1 MAGRTRGERLA
12 AEGGPPAD
20 VTPSADMPRSLPRVA
35 RHLVRIPAAGRVVAW
50 LSRPG
55 HSRSLLLRGPARLA
69 LAGLTIAING
79 CVPATD
85 AGSLQPTLAMVGV
98 RGGQVAV
105 QNGMPVPTF
114 AYQPRGRL
122 ELNGSWRVERRDFD
136 SDVSL
141 TPRSI
146 SLARIV
152 ADAAGRETPEFDDQG
167 WTTAVVP
174 GELNPPPDR
183 TETGGWYRRSFDL
196 PSAWAGRT
204 IILRF
209 GAANYLADVWLNGVW
224 LGYHEGGSTPFAFDA
239 TAAAR
244 PGANNVLAARVDNP
258 PWGTRNDTVPWGLA
272 DWWNGAGLTRP
283 VWLEASDPVHAV
295 RADVVPHLDGADVS
309 VVLQNSGDVAVDA
322 ELRMDVVPTRTTATN
337 IMSRDPRAMMEA
349 GPVLATRDLRPEPL
363 RPADV
368 VRLDTTFL
376 LGDVAEWSPLSP
388 TLYVLRVSVLLRGVV
403 VDTLL
408 ETFGLRQVTVDPNT
422 PSVLLNGQRVSLPG
436 VAMHDQRLST
446 GPDGTLAGSLPS
458 PTDVRVQL
466 AQAASVG
473 ARLIRTGHTPAN
485 PVVLDLADR
494 LGFAV
499 WEEIPLYHYTP
510 QTFAIAMRRGIPQ
523 QMLREMALRD
533 MNHPS
538 VLFHGL
544 ANESTGEEQRTGA
557 LRQLH
562 DIDRAIDGT
571 RLTGQAAYGFNP
583 ADPSSAPLDV
593 AGYTMYHGVF
603 YDTDAAGGTAAAL
616 ATAHQAYPDK
626 PIVVLE
632 FGRWADGP
640 DGAATQRRIF
650 TETAPQLLDRRSTL
664 AGGFVSA
671 AVWWALA
678 DYATLRPNLD
688 VEHFGLFAP
697 DGTARP
703 VAAAARSA
711 FESVPLRLET
721 RTSGPTPVG
730 TSAPNV
736 RSTPSGPLLL
746 AYVAYGLVVALALL
760 AIALVVM
767 LGRGGR
773 GRLEQRSGEAPR

>member
-1 MAGRTRGERLA
+1 MA
-12 AEGGPPAD
+12 
-20 VTPSADMPRSLPRVA
+20 PSADMPGSPSRAV
-35 RHLVRIPAAGRVVAW
+35 RHLVRIPTARRLVAW
-50 LSRPG
+50 LAVS
-55 HSRSLLLRGPARLA
+55 SLTLVSY
-69 LAGLTIAING
+69 G
-79 CVPATD
+79 CVPAAD
-85 AGSLQPTLAMVGV
+85 AGTLQPTLSMVGV
-98 RGGQVAV
+98 RGGQVAM
-105 QNGMPVPTF
+105 QDGIPVPTF
-114 AYQPRGRL
+114 AYQPRSRL
-122 ELNGSWRVERRDFD
+122 ELNGLWRVERRDFD

-141 TPRSI
+141 TPRSA
-146 SLARIV
+146 SLQQIV
-152 ADAAGRETPEFDDQG
+152 ADAGGRETPAFDDHA
-167 WTTAVVP
+167 WATVAVP

-183 TETGGWYRRSFDL
+183 TETGGWYRRAFDL
-196 PSAWAGRT
+196 PVDWAGQT
-204 IILRF
+204 ILLRF

-239 TAAAR
+239 TATAR
-244 PGANNVLAARVDNP
+244 PGASNVLAVRVDNP

-283 VWLEASDPVHAV
+283 VWLEASGPVHAV

-309 VVLQNSGDVAVDA
+309 VVVQNSGNAQVDA
-322 ELRMDVVPTRTTATN
+322 QLRMEVVPTRLTATN
-337 IMSRDPRAMMEA
+337 VMSPDPRAIMEA
-349 GPVLATRDLRPEPL
+349 GPVLATRELRPETL

-368 VRLDTTFL
+368 IRLDTTFL
-376 LGDVAEWSPLSP
+376 LGDVAQWSPLSP
-388 TLYVLRVSVLLRGVV
+388 TLYVLRVSVLVGGVV

-408 ETFGLRQVTVDPNT
+408 ETFGIRQVSVDPNT
-422 PSVLLNGQRVSLPG
+422 PSILLNGQRVALAG
-436 VAMHDQRLST
+436 VALHDQRLSP
-446 GPDGTLAGSLPS
+446 GPNGTMAGSLPS

-466 AQAASVG
+466 AEAASVG

-494 LGFAV
+494 LGFAI

-510 QTFAIAMRRGIPQ
+510 QTFEIAMRRGIPQ

-544 ANESTGEEQRTGA
+544 ANESTGEEPRTRA
-557 LRQLH
+557 LQQLH
-562 DIDRAIDGT
+562 DIDREIDGT

-583 ADPSSAPLDV
+583 ADPTSAPLDV

-616 ATAHQAYPDK
+616 AAAHQAYPHK
-626 PIVVLE
+626 PIVALE

-640 DGAATQRRIF
+640 DGPATQQRIF
-650 TETAPQLLDRRSTL
+650 AETAPQLLDRRSTL

-671 AVWWALA
+671 AVWWTLE

-688 VEHFGLFAP
+688 VEHFGLFGP

-703 VAAAARSA
+703 VAAAAKAA
-711 FESVPLRLET
+711 FESIPLRLET
-721 RTSGPTPVG
+721 RTPGLPTPGV
-730 TSAPNV
+730 SEPDV
-736 RSTPSGPLLL
+736 PSSPSGPLLL
-746 AYVAYGLVVALALL
+746 AYVAYGLVIALALL
-760 AIALVVM
+760 AMALVVM

-773 GRLEQRSGEAPR
+773 GRLEQRTGGEFLP

>member
-1 MAGRTRGERLA
+1 MP
-12 AEGGPPAD
+12 GP
-20 VTPSADMPRSLPRVA
+20 LPRAA
-35 RHLVRIPAAGRVVAW
+35 RHLVRLPAAGRLVAR
-50 LSRPG
+50 LSHPG
-55 HSRSLLLRGPARLA
+55 HRRSLPLRRPAIARLA
-69 LAGLTIAING
+69 LAALAVVLNG

-85 AGSLQPTLAMVGV
+85 AGTIQPTLSMVGV
-98 RGGQVAV
+98 RGGQIAL
-105 QNGMPVPTF
+105 QNGIPVPTF
-114 AYQPRGRL
+114 AYQPRDRIELDGR
-122 ELNGSWRVERRDFD
+122 WRVERRDFD

-141 TPRSI
+141 TPRTA
-146 SLARIV
+146 SLPRIV
-152 ADAAGRETPEFDDQG
+152 ADAAGREKPEFDDAA
-167 WTTAVVP
+167 WTTVDVP

-183 TETGGWYRRSFDL
+183 TETGGWYRRAFDL
-196 PSAWAGRT
+196 PGDWAGKT
-204 IILRF
+204 ILLRF

-239 TAAAR
+239 TTAAR
-244 PGANNVLAARVDNP
+244 PGERNTIAVRVDNP

-272 DWWNGAGLTRP
+272 DWWNGAGLIRP

-309 VVLQNSGDVAVDA
+309 VVVQNSGATRVDA
-322 ELRMDVVPTRTTATN
+322 ELRMEVLPTRLTAAN
-337 IMSRDPRAMMEA
+337 VMSPDPRAMMEA
-349 GPVLATRDLRPEPL
+349 GPPIATRELRPESL
-363 RPADV
+363 RVADV

-376 LGDVAEWSPLSP
+376 LGDVAEWSPTSP
-388 TLYVLRVSVLLRGVV
+388 TLYVLRVSVLVDGVV

-422 PSVLLNGQRVSLPG
+422 PSVVLNGQRVSLPG
-436 VAMHDQRLST
+436 VALHDQQLST
-446 GPDGTLAGSLPS
+446 GPDGKIQGGLPS

-466 AQAASVG
+466 ARAASVG

-510 QTFAIAMRRGIPQ
+510 QTFEIAMRRGVPQ

-544 ANESTGEEQRTGA
+544 ANESTGEEQRTRA
-557 LRQLH
+557 LQQLH

-583 ADPSSAPLDV
+583 ADPTSAPLDV

-603 YDTDAAGGTAAAL
+603 YNTDAAGGTAAAL
-616 ATAHQAYPDK
+616 ATAHRTYPRK
-626 PIVVLE
+626 PILALE
-632 FGRWADGP
+632 FGRWADGT
-640 DGAATQRRIF
+640 DGPAIQQQIF
-650 TETAPQLLDRRSTL
+650 SETATELLERRSTL
-664 AGGFVSA
+664 AGGYVSA
-671 AVWWALA
+671 AVWWSLE

-688 VEHFGLFAP
+688 VEHFGLFGP
-697 DGTARP
+697 DGEARP
-703 VAAAARSA
+703 VAAPAKAA
-711 FESVPLRLET
+711 FESIPLRVEV
-721 RTSGPTPVG
+721 RTAGVPEPG
-730 TSAPNV
+730 ALAPDV

-746 AYVAYGLVVALALL
+746 AYVAYGLVIALALL

-773 GRLEQRSGEAPR
+773 SRLEQRTGDAFR

>member
-1 MAGRTRGERLA
+1 MTG
-12 AEGGPPAD
+12 
-20 VTPSADMPRSLPRVA
+20 SIPRAA
-35 RHLVRIPAAGRVVAW
+35 RHVVLAFLVI
-50 LSRPG
+50 
-55 HSRSLLLRGPARLA
+55 A
-69 LAGLTIAING
+69 LTG

-85 AGSLQPTLAMVGV
+85 AGTLPPTLAMVAV

-105 QNGMPVPTF
+105 QNGIPVPTF
-114 AYQPRGRL
+114 AFQPRSRL
-122 ELNGSWRVERRDFD
+122 DLSGTWRVERRDFD
-136 SDVSL
+136 SDLSL
-141 TPRSI
+141 TPRTA
-146 SLARIV
+146 SLERIV
-152 ADAAGRETPEFDDQG
+152 AEAGGRQQPAFDDRA
-167 WTTAVVP
+167 WSRVDVP

-183 TETGGWYRRSFDL
+183 TETGGWFRRPFQL
-196 PSAWAGRT
+196 PGAWAGQT

-244 PGANNVLAARVDNP
+244 PGEVNVLAVRVDNP

-272 DWWNGAGLTRP
+272 DWWNAAGLTRP

-309 VVLQNSGDVAVDA
+309 VVVQNSGVAQVDA
-322 ELRMDVVPTRTTATN
+322 QLRL
-337 IMSRDPRAMMEA
+337 E
-349 GPVLATRDLRPEPL
+349 VLATKVTFSNVMSVDPRSIVDAGAPLASRDLRAETL
-363 RPADV
+363 RAADI

-376 LGDVAEWSPLSP
+376 LGDAAQWSPLTP
-388 TLYVLRVSVLLRGVV
+388 TLYVLRVSVLVGGVV

-408 ETFGLRQVTVDPNT
+408 ETFGVRQVAVDPNA
-422 PSVLLNGQRVSLPG
+422 PSVLLNGQRVALPG
-436 VAMHDQRLST
+436 VALHDQQLT
-446 GPDGTLAGSLPS
+446 IDGDGQVHGSLPTPS
-458 PTDVRVQL
+458 QVREQL
-466 AQAASVG
+466 ARAASVG

-485 PVVLDLADR
+485 PTVLDLADR

-510 QTFAIAMRRGIPQ
+510 QTFEIAMRRGIPQ

-544 ANESTGEEQRTGA
+544 ANESTGEEPRTRA
-557 LRQLH
+557 LQELH
-562 DIDRAIDGT
+562 DIDHAIDGT

-583 ADPSSAPLDV
+583 ADPTSAPLDV
-593 AGYTMYHGVF
+593 AGYTFYHGVF
-603 YDTDAAGGTAAAL
+603 YDTDAAAGTAVAL
-616 ATAHQAYPDK
+616 ATAHQTYPHK

-640 DGAATQRRIF
+640 DGPAIQKRLF
-650 TETAPQLLDRRSTL
+650 TDTAPQLLDRRSTL

-671 AVWWALA
+671 AVWWALE

-697 DGTARP
+697 DGSARP
-703 VAAAARSA
+703 VAAPAKAA
-711 FESVPLRLET
+711 FESVPLRLEI
-721 RTSGPTPVG
+721 RTPGLPVPRVVQSDIG
-730 TSAPNV
+730 
-736 RSTPSGPLLL
+736 STPSGTLLI

-760 AIALVVM
+760 AAALVVM
-767 LGRGGR
+767 VGRGGR
-773 GRLEQRSGEAPR
+773 GRVRPRRAEDPR

>member
-1 MAGRTRGERLA
+1 MAGRTRSERLA
-12 AEGGPPAD
+12 AEGGWPAI
-20 VTPSADMPRSLPRVA
+20 VAPSADMPGPLPRTA
-35 RHLVRIPAAGRVVAW
+35 RHLVRIPAAGRLVAW
-50 LSRPG
+50 VAVS
-55 HSRSLLLRGPARLA
+55 SLTLV
-69 LAGLTIAING
+69 TYG
-79 CVPATD
+79 CVPAAD
-85 AGSLQPTLAMVGV
+85 AGTLQPTLAMVGV

-105 QNGMPVPTF
+105 QNGIPVPTF
-114 AYQPRGRL
+114 GYQPRSRL
-122 ELNGSWRVERRDFD
+122 ELSGPWRVERRDFD

-141 TPRSI
+141 TPRSA
-146 SLARIV
+146 SLPRIV
-152 ADAAGRETPEFDDQG
+152 ADAAGREKPEFDDRA
-167 WTTAVVP
+167 WATSVVP

-183 TETGGWYRRSFDL
+183 TETGGWYRRAFDL
-196 PSAWAGRT
+196 PFAWAGQT
-204 IILRF
+204 ILLRF

-244 PGANNVLAARVDNP
+244 PGESNILAVRVDNP

-272 DWWNGAGLTRP
+272 DWWNGAGLIRP

-309 VVLQNSGDVAVDA
+309 VVLQNSGSAQADA
-322 ELRMDVVPTRTTATN
+322 LLRMEVLPTRLTATN
-337 IMSRDPRAMMEA
+337 VMSPDPRAMMEA
-349 GPVLATRDLRPEPL
+349 GPALATRELRPETL
-363 RPADV
+363 RVGDV

-388 TLYVLRVSVLLRGVV
+388 TLYVLRVSVLVGGVV

-408 ETFGLRQVTVDPNT
+408 ETFGLRQVTIDPNT
-422 PSVLLNGQRVSLPG
+422 PSVLLNGQRVALPG
-436 VAMHDQRLST
+436 VALHDQQLSA
-446 GPDGTLAGSLPS
+446 GPDGKISGALPS

-510 QTFAIAMRRGIPQ
+510 QTFEIAMRRGIPQ

-538 VLFHGL
+538 VMFHGL
-544 ANESTGEEQRTGA
+544 ANESTGEEQRTRA
-557 LRQLH
+557 LQQLH

-583 ADPSSAPLDV
+583 ADPTSAPLDV

-603 YDTDAAGGTAAAL
+603 YDTDAAGGTAAAV
-616 ATAHQAYPDK
+616 ATAHQAYPHK

-640 DGAATQRRIF
+640 DGPAIQRRIF

-671 AVWWALA
+671 AVWWTLE

-688 VEHFGLFAP
+688 VEHFGLYAP

-703 VAAAARSA
+703 VAAAATTS
-711 FESVPLRLET
+711 FESIPLRLDT
-721 RTSGPTPVG
+721 RTPGLPLPG
-730 TSAPNV
+730 ASAPDV

-746 AYVAYGLVVALALL
+746 AYVAYGLVMALALL
-760 AIALVVM
+760 AIVLVVM

-773 GRLEQRSGEAPR
+773 GRLEQRAGDIL